1 MKLATIDY
9 QNPSANTISLSS
21 LEKNLD
27 KYVDLISYLRWTPDA
42 YLDLIKP
49 KEGGIHLHSDQRLF
63 LRVMSRFFEIYGCYP
78 RGFSKTYLEM
88 LEYVITAIFYP
99 NIDLSIT
106 AQTKE
111 SSAEFIKDKYNEII
125 RHFPMIENEVKKKTF
140 QRGVAEIHFKSGS
153 IIDNLANHKNSLGQ
167 RRKRIHIEES
177 ALLNNELFDEVLK
190 PIVEV
195 PRYTCGKLAIV
206 NPEELN
212 QQIHFFTTPGFRSS
226 DEFERNMRMIRNM
239 VDLKGSYVTGSDW
252 MLSCWYGR
260 GSSKSQILEKK
271 KTMTPIAF
279 AQNYGG
285 EWTGSSSNALVNINR
300 LLDCRALKTPI
311 LKSNK
316 DSDEYYMG
324 VDVAR
329 SQNTNNNQSSAVIG
343 KVNRNPATSRIV
355 SIDVVNVHN
364 ISNVLSFDEQ
374 AIIIK
379 KIANEYKPKMVIVDG
394 NGLGAGLVDALLKDN
409 FDPITKEP
417 LGCWDTI
424 NTDNK
429 PESQYAEK
437 CVFDLKAQGIQTKI
451 ITTFIDCV
459 DSGKLRLLEK
469 RQENEFSEKEQ
480 NNFKDNILPFIQTDL
495 LVEEISNLKI
505 KHGNNG
511 ALAIEK
517 VVRKIDKDRFSG
529 LSYLIYYIYEYQ
541 SYTKRQESKQLDVS
555 KLPFR
560 APKSRTGRW

>member
-1 MKLATIDY
+1 
-9 QNPSANTISLSS
+9 
-21 LEKNLD
+21 
-27 KYVDLISYLRWTPDA
+27 
-42 YLDLIKP
+42 
-49 KEGGIHLHSDQRLF
+49 
-63 LRVMSRFFEIYGCYP
+63 
-78 RGFSKTYLEM
+78 
-88 LEYVITAIFYP
+88 
-99 NIDLSIT
+99 
-106 AQTKE
+106 
-111 SSAEFIKDKYNEII
+111 
-125 RHFPMIENEVKKKTF
+125 
-140 QRGVAEIHFKSGS
+140 
-153 IIDNLANHKNSLGQ
+153 
-167 RRKRIHIEES
+167 
-177 ALLNNELFDEVLK
+177 
-190 PIVEV
+190 
-195 PRYTCGKLAIV
+195 
-206 NPEELN
+206 
-212 QQIHFFTTPGFRSS
+212 
-226 DEFERNMRMIRNM
+226 
-239 VDLKGSYVTGSDW
+239 
-252 MLSCWYGR
+252 
-260 GSSKSQILEKK
+260 
-271 KTMTPIAF
+271 MTPIAF

-300 LLDCRALKTPI
+300 LLDCRVLKTPI

-316 DSDEYYMG
+316 DSDEYYIG

-355 SIDVVNVHN
+355 SIDIVNVHN

-429 PESQYAEK
+429 PESEYAEK

-459 DSGKLRLLEK
+459 DSGRLRLLEK
-469 RQENEFSEKEQ
+469 RQENEFTEKEQ
-480 NNFKDNILPFIQTDL
+480 SNFKDNILPFIQTDL
-495 LVEEISNLKI
+495 MVEEISNLKI

-517 VVRKIDKDRFSG
+517 VVRKIDKDRFSA

-541 SYTKRQESKQLDVS
+541 SYTKKHESKQLDVS